1 MLLLSPIISYIQ
13 LTSGS
18 IHVGVILFAILVPVR
33 VWQTI
38 FITLA
43 YFLFWI
49 TISVVNLHTNKVARV
64 LGKIENIRFLHLV
77 LLQGK
82 K

>member
-1 MLLLSPIISYIQ
+1 M
-13 LTSGS
+13 
-18 IHVGVILFAILVPVR
+18 
-33 VWQTI
+33 TI
-38 FITLA
+38 FTSLA
-43 YFLFWI
+43 YVMFWI